1 MKRSSCWKL
10 ILTLLIVGVFGAYAA
25 EKPPVYIFLHA
36 RVTDHI
42 NIQLSEDRLR
52 RLLPMLER
60 YGKEH
65 PEYHVSATILFSGA
79 ISKALDDRNAK
90 TGIKDFVLDY
100 VHRGVIELGYDG
112 TDEPTY
118 KKRPEP
124 DLSNTKTADERWLAR
139 GTAAERFMTESRDP
153 ATGGPQIG
161 VPGGLKKMQEVFGE
175 AVCVTGVTEELGSDS
190 EVVQHLNHYNTKAIM
205 FGIPEAN
212 PTHIPGYRGSVMGF
226 TREMTPIP
234 DSSPELY
241 WQDNMLRSSEIG
253 DPASRVVVGDEG
265 AKAIKTVLGKLD
277 RSRIHIIHVEMASE
291 RMYVFPGTLYPPVRY
306 AYDNVERPALPPQM
320 LRDAD
325 DVNAA
330 YAKED
335 GLMKWLME
343 DFFPANQ
350 GSRFVSST
358 DLKQSTPPSTGFS
371 LSVES
376 LRAALGELVKAWGN
390 DTNLRDYIQV
400 EGHYLSQADM
410 FQVMTD
416 ALAELHRK
424 GKLPQSVRVVQVYGP
439 IELPG
444 DHGPTTGEVTV
455 AAVARTCAGIV
466 DGLHDNTWNPIPK
479 NAIPYRLTIDDLSIN
494 AAQFLRLMAEAL
506 VTPSPETKLH
516 VKMTYGFST
525 LTYMFPKLRESDLGG
540 TWTFKPAPLKIPSTA
555 STSN

>member
-1 MKRSSCWKL
+1 MKCSTCLKL
-10 ILTLLIVGVFGAYAA
+10 IAILLFVGVFGAPAA
-25 EKPPVYIFLHA
+25 EKPPIYIFLHA
-36 RVTDHI
+36 RITDHI

-65 PEYHVSATILFSGA
+65 PEYHVTATILFSGA
-79 ISKALDDRNAK
+79 ISKALEERNAQ

-139 GTAAERFMTESRDP
+139 GTAAERFMTENRHP
-153 ATGGPQIG
+153 ATGSPLPGET
-161 VPGGLKKMQEVFGE
+161 GGLKKMQEVFGE
-175 AVCVTGVTEELGSDS
+175 AVCVTGVLEELGSDS
-190 EVVQHLNHYNTKAIM
+190 EVVQHLSHYNTKAIM

-226 TREMTPIP
+226 IKEMSPIP

-241 WQDNMLRSSEIG
+241 WQDNVLRSSEIG

-265 AKAIKTVLGKLD
+265 AKAIKTVLDKLD
-277 RSRIHIIHVEMASE
+277 RSRIHIIHVELASE
-291 RMYVFPGTLYPPVRY
+291 RMYVHPGPLYPPLKY
-306 AYDNVERPALPPQM
+306 AYENSERPTWPATM

-343 DFFPANQ
+343 DFFAANR

-376 LRAALGELVKAWGN
+376 LRGALGELVKAWGN

-455 AAVARTCAGIV
+455 AAVARTCAGIA

-479 NAIPYRLTIDDLSIN
+479 NAIPYRLTIDDLNIN
-494 AAQFLRLMAEAL
+494 AAQFLRLMAEAMVAPL
-506 VTPSPETKLH
+506 PETKLH

-525 LTYMFPKLRESDLGG
+525 PAYEFPKLRETDLGG
-540 TWTFKPAPLKIPSTA
+540 TWTFKPAPLTIPSTER
-555 STSN
+555 SSN